1 MKTSPTPLRDL
12 IQSKVDEHWLTW
24 AHQHPHLAE
33 AIDRTRLIDTTVDR
47 LRDDPEFIDAIRRC
61 GLDEHQLAQA
71 ANVLNLADRLLGQV
85 LPRGPR

>member
-1 MKTSPTPLRDL
+1 MNTSPTPLRDL

-47 LRDDPEFIDAIRRC
+47 LRDDPEFINAIQRC

-71 ANVLNLADRLLGQV
+71 ANVLNLADRLLRQV
-85 LPRGPR
+85 LPHGPH